1 MNGTLLLFMLAF
13 AVSLDSFSTGLTYG
27 LRKMGMPLRSIV
39 IISICS
45 AGSLLAA
52 MSIGGAAES
61 FLSEGIADKIGGFI
75 LIALGA
81 FVLLQFF
88 RSGKETILDE
98 DEKVLFNF
106 EIESIGL
113 VINILKRPMA
123 ADFDKSGTITGVE
136 AIMLGLAL
144 SLDAFGAGIGA
155 ALLGYSPLLLALT
168 VMMMSI
174 AFLSAG
180 LKIGTTCAHMR
191 WVQKVSFLPGVLL
204 IVIGVLRF

>member
-1 MNGTLLLFMLAF
+1 MSGTLLLFMLAF

-45 AGSLLAA
+45 AGALLAA
-52 MSIGGAAES
+52 MSIGGAAEN
-61 FLSEGIADKIGGFI
+61 FLSEGVADKIGGII
-75 LIALGA
+75 LIGLGA

-88 RSGKETILDE
+88 RSGKDSVVEE
-98 DEKVLFNF
+98 EKILFNF

-155 ALLGYSPLLLALT
+155 ALLGYSPVLLAFT
-168 VMMMSI
+168 VMIMSMV
-174 AFLSAG
+174 FLSAG
-180 LKIGTTCAHMR
+180 LKIGKSCAHMG

-204 IVIGVLRF
+204 ILIGVLRF

>member
-1 MNGTLLLFMLAF
+1 MSGTLLLLMLAF

-27 LRKMGMPLRSIV
+27 LRKMGIPIRSIV
-39 IISICS
+39 IISMCS

-52 MSIGGAAES
+52 MSIGGAAENV
-61 FLSEGIADKIGGFI
+61 LSEGIADKIGGFI

-88 RSGKETILDE
+88 RTGKEPAVD

-113 VINILKRPMA
+113 VINILKRPTA

-155 ALLGYSPLLLALT
+155 ALLGYSPVLLALT

-174 AFLSAG
+174 VFLTAG
-180 LKIGTTCAHMR
+180 LRIGKTCAHMR
-191 WVQKVSFLPGVLL
+191 WIQKVSFLPGVLL

>member
-1 MNGTLLLFMLAF
+1 MSGTLLLFMLAF

-39 IISICS
+39 VISFCS

-52 MSIGGAAES
+52 MSIGGAAEN
-61 FLSEGIADKIGGFI
+61 FLSEGVADKIGGLI

-88 RSGKETILDE
+88 RTGKDSAVDE
-98 DEKVLFNF
+98 EKILFNF

-136 AIMLGLAL
+136 AIVLGLAL

-168 VMMMSI
+168 VMIMSMV
-174 AFLSAG
+174 FLSAG
-180 LKIGTTCAHMR
+180 LKIGKSCAHMG

>member
-1 MNGTLLLFMLAF
+1 MSGTLLLFMLAF

-27 LRKMGMPLRSIV
+27 LRQMGMPLKSIV
-39 IISICS
+39 VISFCS

-52 MSIGGAAES
+52 MSLGGAAENV
-61 FLSEGIADKIGGFI
+61 LSEGLADKIGGLI

-88 RSGKETILDE
+88 RTGKDSAVDE
-98 DEKVLFNF
+98 EKILFNF

-144 SLDAFGAGIGA
+144 SLDAFGAGFGA
-155 ALLGYSPLLLALT
+155 ALLGYSPLLLAFT
-168 VMMMSI
+168 VMVMSMG
-174 AFLSAG
+174 FLSAG
-180 LKIGTTCAHMR
+180 LKIGKSCAHMH

-204 IVIGVLRF
+204 ILIGVLRF

>member
-1 MNGTLLLFMLAF
+1 MGGTLLLFMLAF

-39 IISICS
+39 IISVCS

-52 MSIGGAAES
+52 MSIGSSAEN
-61 FLSEGIADKIGGFI
+61 FLSEGAADRIGGLI
-75 LIALGA
+75 LIAIGA

-88 RSGKETILDE
+88 TSREDSVVDE
-98 DEKVLFNF
+98 EKILFNF

-123 ADFDKSGTITGVE
+123 ADFDRSGTITGVE

-155 ALLGYSPLLLALT
+155 ALLGYSPLLLAFS

-174 AFLSAG
+174 VFLSAG
-180 LKIGTTCAHMR
+180 LRIGKSCAHMG
-191 WVQKVSFLPGVLL
+191 WVKKVSFLPGVLL
-204 IVIGVLRF
+204 ILIGVLRF

>member
-1 MNGTLLLFMLAF
+1 MGGTLLLFMLAF

-27 LRKMGMPLRSIV
+27 LRKMGIPLKSIV
-39 IISICS
+39 IISVCS
-45 AGSLLAA
+45 AGALLAA
-52 MSIGGAAES
+52 MSIGGAAEQ
-61 FLSEGIADKIGGFI
+61 FLSEGVADKIGGGI

-88 RSGKETILDE
+88 FSRNDSAVDE
-98 DEKVLFNF
+98 EKILFNF

-113 VINILKRPMA
+113 VINILKRPLA
-123 ADFDKSGTITGVE
+123 ADFDRSGTITGVE

-155 ALLGYSPLLLALT
+155 ALLGYSPLLLAFS

-174 AFLSAG
+174 VFLSAG
-180 LKIGTTCAHMR
+180 LKMGKSCAHMG
-191 WVQKVSFLPGVLL
+191 WVKKVSFLPGVLL
-204 IVIGVLRF
+204 ILIGVLRF

>member
-1 MNGTLLLFMLAF
+1 MSGTLLLFMLAF

-27 LRKMGMPLRSIV
+27 LRKMGMPLKSIV

-52 MSIGGAAES
+52 MSIGGAAENV
-61 FLSEGIADKIGGFI
+61 LSEGAADKIGGLI

-88 RSGKETILDE
+88 RAGKDTSVDE
-98 DEKVLFNF
+98 EKILFNF

-155 ALLGYSPLLLALT
+155 ALLGYSPLLLAVT
-168 VMMMSI
+168 VMMMSMM
-174 AFLSAG
+174 FLSAG
-180 LKIGTTCAHMR
+180 LKIGKSCAHMG